1 MIFTSAIGTPL
12 RPSTLWTAWDKAAKA
27 VGTTATPHDLRHYF
41 ASVLI
46 RAGLSIK
53 VIQRLLGH
61 KSATETLD
69 TYGHL
74 MGDEDD
80 RSREA
85 IRMQLGNLADKLRT
99 SAVAESETAGRR
111 PKCGWAGS

>member
-1 MIFTSAIGTPL
+1 
-12 RPSTLWTAWDKAAKA
+12 
-27 VGTTATPHDLRHYF
+27 
-41 ASVLI
+41 VLI

-85 IRMQLGNLADKLRT
+85 IRMQLGNLAT
-99 SAVAESETAGRR
+99 SCGQVRPLSRKSAGQR
-111 PKCGWAGS
+111 PGCGWAGS